1 MGAPQGRRRA
11 SRPRSM
17 SGLKH
22 WLSTW
27 RPYDVANTLAAATVG
42 ATLYARQH
50 ETLNDPFVDATNA
63 TLKPVH
69 QARILRGGPAWR
81 EGNAA
86 HHAPTTPTLAARTGD
101 HGGLER

>member
-1 MGAPQGRRRA
+1 MCSARLPPSRA
-11 SRPRSM
+11 C
-17 SGLKH
+17 LLT
-22 WLSTW
+22 LSSPTYVDH
-27 RPYDVANTLAAATVG
+27 PTLYEYNPAAAATVG

-50 ETLNDPFVDATNA
+50 EMLNDPFVDATNA

-81 EGNAA
+81 EGNYAA
-86 HHAPTTPTLAARTGD
+86 HHAPTTPTLATGD